1 MTTDVLEAA
10 SNWHSI
16 KADVAAYVAYC
27 IARSQQATQEFYLFT
42 IITTSDFS
50 VRDLRSSFSL
60 CPWAMTGTATGL
72 ASGAAIL
79 PATEST
85 MLAPLS
91 EDTRGVATSIRQMV
105 CIMLCM
111 LPPNCRVVGIVGGTS
126 VISFFPSTLTAP
138 VSWTPKMRQVAKV
151 EPCP

>member
-1 MTTDVLEAA
+1 MKMTTDVLEAA

-16 KADVAAYVAYC
+16 KADVAADVAYC

-79 PATEST
+79 LATESSL
-85 MLAPLS
+85 LAPLS
-91 EDTRGVATSIRQMV
+91 ESLIAQLRA
-105 CIMLCM
+105 
-111 LPPNCRVVGIVGGTS
+111 LP
-126 VISFFPSTLTAP
+126 AP
-138 VSWTPKMRQVAKV
+138 A
-151 EPCP
+151 